1 MPTVVAGALV
11 SAVGLS
17 GIVATAATSVLGVV
31 SSFALQSLVAKPRKN
46 SLTASER
53 SELVR
58 SPVLPRRAVYGQA
71 RVSGP
76 LVFAAT
82 TDSSTSSRKDLL
94 HLVIPLCSH
103 QLEGLQAVF
112 INEERVE
119 LTAGSNGWLVPV
131 AGSKYRRSSSSLH
144 YLQLKVHDGA
154 SDQLADADL
163 VRDVPSWTSAHRL
176 RGIAYIYVKLLW
188 DSSIWAGGLPNISA
202 LVQGRAVYDPRSV
215 TTTYSGNPALCIRDY
230 LLADW
235 GLGCS
240 ADEIDED
247 SFNTA
252 ANLCDELVP
261 LSGSDTEERRY
272 SLNGVISYD
281 QKPIDV
287 VEQMLSSCGGALV
300 YTGGRYR
307 LFPAAYRLPTLALD
321 ESVLRGPVKLRPQ
334 SSSRE
339 RANSLRGTYIEP
351 TQNWQQADYKPVLD
365 ELALA
370 NDQNLIMARELDLPF
385 TISHPT
391 AERLAR
397 LQLARIQNGLTI
409 ELPCSLAALQVA
421 VMEPVL
427 ISMPT
432 LGWVDKVFVP
442 IQWQISSDGN
452 GVDLVLQADDPSL
465 YAWDGGT
472 AARMVT
478 ATPSLPTAHPDTPVM
493 QVDDQLDAN
502 GQAQLVVD
510 LSSAIDAF
518 TLRYEVDY
526 RPQGEQVW
534 RATSSGVRTEISGV
548 QVGQSYELRARCV
561 NLLGLSSS
569 WVYATHQARGNIFP
583 PSTPQDMVG
592 RVVESSLHLTWIPAG
607 AQVAGYSLR
616 WSPEVVGAQWAQA
629 VEIVPRLSGQLSQ
642 IVVPVQVGT
651 YLLKA
656 INALGQGSVAPAYF
670 INLTPDPAAHSLVY
684 STSEHPTF
692 GGSKT
697 NCVLDGSGLVIDSLN
712 VFDGHQASLF
722 DSASDLFD
730 AAGGGV
736 QAEGVYTFAS
746 VVDLGARYSVRVQA
760 DLAFSVVDY
769 LSDFDSTVG
778 AFDGREGEFDGT
790 AQSLVDVKMEA
801 SLTDDDPASPSAT
814 WSLWQSCAL
823 CDVVARGLR
832 LRLRLISQ
840 DSMLTPHVTVA
851 GVRLSMAQQVLSG
864 ANITASSTGSAIS
877 FTPAFK
883 EAPAIAISLR
893 NGAAGDRWA
902 LSSISR
908 SGFTVQFFDSSGAAV
923 SRSFDW
929 VAKGVGRQI

>member
-1 MPTVVAGALV
+1 MPSVVAGALV

-31 SSFALQSLVAKPRKN
+31 SSFALQSLVAKPRKS
-46 SLTASER
+46 SLSASER

-58 SPVLPRRAVYGQA
+58 SPILPRRAVYGQA

-82 TDSSTSSRKDLL
+82 TDSSSTSRKDLL
-94 HLVIPLCSH
+94 HLIIPLCSH
-103 QLEGLQAVF
+103 QLEELQAVF
-112 INEERVE
+112 INEERVD
-119 LTAGSNGWLVPV
+119 LTADSNGWLVPAV
-131 AGSKYRRSSSSLH
+131 GSKYRRSSSSLH
-144 YLQLKVHDGA
+144 YLQLKMHDGA
-154 SDQLADADL
+154 SDQPADADL

-202 LVQGRAVYDPRSV
+202 LVQGRNVADPRHGATV
-215 TTTYSGNPALCIRDY
+215 YSSNPALCIRDY

-240 ADEIDED
+240 PDEIDED
-247 SFNTA
+247 SFTAA

-261 LSGSDTEERRY
+261 LSGGTEERRY

-351 TQNWQQADYKPVLD
+351 AQNWQQADYKPVVD
-365 ELALA
+365 EIALA
-370 NDQNLIMARELDLPF
+370 NDQNLAMARELDLPF

-397 LQLARIQNGLTI
+397 VQLARIQNGLTI

-427 ISMPT
+427 VSMPT

-442 IQWQISSDGN
+442 TQWQISSDGN
-452 GVDLVLQADDPSL
+452 GVDLVLQADDPSF

-472 AARMVT
+472 AARLLP
-478 ATPSLPTAHPDTPVM
+478 ATPSLPTAHPDVPVM
-493 QVDDQLDAN
+493 QVSDQLDAN

-518 TLRYEVDY
+518 TLRYEVEY
-526 RPQGEQVW
+526 KPEGASAW
-534 RATSSGVRTEISGV
+534 RATSSGVRTEIAGV
-548 QVGQSYELRARCV
+548 QVGQSYALRARCV

-569 WVYATHQARGNIFP
+569 WVYASHQARGDIFP
-583 PSTPQDMVG
+583 PATPQELSG
-592 RVVESSLHLTWIPAG
+592 RVVESSLHLSWRQGG

-629 VEIVPRLSGQLSQ
+629 VEIVPRLSGQVSQ
-642 IVVPVQVGT
+642 MVVPVQIGT
-651 YLLKA
+651 YMLKA
-656 INALGQGSVAPAYF
+656 INALGQGSAAPASF
-670 INLTPDPAAHSLVY
+670 VNLTPDPAAHSLVY

-692 GGSKT
+692 SGSKT
-697 NCVLDGSGLVIDSLN
+697 NCVHDGTGLVIDSLN
-712 VFDGHQASLF
+712 VFDGHHASLF

-736 QAEGVYTFAS
+736 QAEGGYDFS
-746 VVDLGARYSVRVQA
+746 SPVDLGARYGVRVQA
-760 DLAFSVVDY
+760 DLAFNVIDY
-769 LSDFDSTVG
+769 LTDFDSTVG
-778 AFDGREGEFDGT
+778 SFDEREGDLDGS
-790 AQSLVDVKMEA
+790 AQSLVDVKIEA
-801 SLTDDDPASPSAT
+801 SLTYDDPASPSAT
-814 WSLWQSCAL
+814 WSPWQSCAL

-832 LRLRLISQ
+832 FRLRLISQ
-840 DSMLTPHVTVA
+840 DSMLTPCVTA
-851 GVRLSMAQQVLSG
+851 ATLHLSMAQQVLSA
-864 ANITASSTGSAIS
+864 ANVTSLSTGSSINFA
-877 FTPAFK
+877 PAFK

-893 NGAAGDRWA
+893 DGVTGDHWA
-902 LSSISR
+902 LSAISR
-908 SGFTVQFFDSSGAAV
+908 SGFTVQFFNSAGAAV